1 MTMTHMCFNVWVC
14 GYVVDLYVWASSQVS
29 SEMAMK
35 YFDSDNN

>member
-1 MTMTHMCFNVWVC
+1 MCE
-14 GYVVDLYVWASSQVS
+14 YVVDLYVWASSQMF